1 MNFDHVG
8 KAYLC
13 LFQVATFKGWIQ
25 IMNDAIDSR
34 EVLAINQLLNI
45 VCFSI
50 WFPRNINRPTN
61 VFLLLLFFLPLCH
74 YAQIDKQPIR
84 ETNIYMYLYFVF
96 FIIFGSFFTLNL
108 FIGVIIDNFNEQKKK
123 AGGSLEMFMTEDQKK
138 YYNAMKKMGS
148 KKPLKAI
155 PRPRVIE
162 PNFLFSTFYYSIF
175 IIFPPVFLLS
185 FSSTFIYSCTRIF
198 TVWNST
204 NFSFVLFPICLMSSL
219 NMIQ

>member
-34 EVLAINQLLNI
+34 EIN
-45 VCFSI
+45 
-50 WFPRNINRPTN
+50 
-61 VFLLLLFFLPLCH
+61 
-74 YAQIDKQPIR
+74 KQPIR

-123 AGGSLEMFMTEDQKK
+123 IS
-138 YYNAMKKMGS
+138 
-148 KKPLKAI
+148 I
-155 PRPRVIE
+155 PKLILFQSYSDFVIFFKRVA
-162 PNFLFSTFYYSIF
+162 L
-175 IIFPPVFLLS
+175 
-185 FSSTFIYSCTRIF
+185 
-198 TVWNST
+198 WK
-204 NFSFVLFPICLMSSL
+204 CL
-219 NMIQ
+219 